1 MVPLPVVISAL
12 LCGIYIDAWKTIH
25 SGTHIGRIRVH
36 VLMKRSERRMPHRVL
51 NCDGIDARANEFGCM
66 PRAQLVRAMPNDARA
81 PHRCADGA
89 RHAAPGDMLGTVAWE
104 PERIAWHVQ
113 RLCLDQG
120 MQRTIERSAAV
131 KSRGVV

>member
-1 MVPLPVVISAL
+1 
-12 LCGIYIDAWKTIH
+12 
-25 SGTHIGRIRVH
+25 
-36 VLMKRSERRMPHRVL
+36 
-51 NCDGIDARANEFGCM
+51 
-66 PRAQLVRAMPNDARA
+66 MPNDPRA

-120 MQRTIERSAAV
+120 MQRTMSEVPPLPFGTCSMPSRTSFPWTAAT
-131 KSRGVV
+131 SDARRP